1 MTRTQRTIVLHWRG
15 LAVVCAIVALF
26 GVSLVLWHRI
36 DSQDREQ
43 DLRYAAA
50 TKEADL
56 RGTAVSTL
64 AGDVRA
70 LRQQVKAG
78 GETPVAPDPTK
89 AVANLPARAEVP
101 VPIPG
106 PPGPS
111 GSPGVTGTPGKNGAD
126 GSPARQANPG
136 RPARPVQQER
146 RVNPALPAP
155 RASRAPRG
163 LLVLRERT
171 GRTGRRA
178 RPGIRGRRQPTIRML
193 WCAGRMGRRILSRRS
208 RRRRWRPGWIR
219 RAGST
224 CRCRR
229 GPRLMLR
236 HRAGAI
242 SSCPGALSLGP

>member
-26 GVSLVLWHRI
+26 GIFLVLWHRV

-111 GSPGVTGTPGKNGAD
+111 GSPGASGAPGKNGAD
-126 GSPARQANPG
+126 STVPGPSGQPGADSTVPGPAGPQGEPGPAGPQGAPGPAGADGRDGTDGQACPTG
-136 RPARPVQQER
+136 YSWQTPADDPD
-146 RVNPALPAP
+146 AL
-155 RASRAPRG
+155 
-163 LLVLRERT
+163 V
-171 GRTGRRA
+171 
-178 RPGIRGRRQPTIRML
+178 
-193 WCAGRMGRRILSRRS
+193 
-208 RRRRWRPGWIR
+208 
-219 RAGST
+219 
-224 CRCRR
+224 CRR
-229 GPRLMLR
+229 DGAPEPEPSDSPSSVAAGLDPRR
-236 HRAGAI
+236 TQYV
-242 SSCPGALSLGP
+242 

>member
-111 GSPGVTGTPGKNGAD
+111 GPAGKAAPTITPSPGPTGPAGAD
-126 GSPARQANPG
+126 GADSTVPGPAGPQGAPGADSTVPGPQGPQGERGDSGSPGSPPAGWTFTYNGVEYTCSPASGFDESNPRYDCNSDEPEPSPNAPPARQNLALDPS
-136 RPARPVQQER
+136 R
-146 RVNPALPAP
+146 RVY
-155 RASRAPRG
+155 
-163 LLVLRERT
+163 
-171 GRTGRRA
+171 
-178 RPGIRGRRQPTIRML
+178 
-193 WCAGRMGRRILSRRS
+193 
-208 RRRRWRPGWIR
+208 
-219 RAGST
+219 
-224 CRCRR
+224 
-229 GPRLMLR
+229 
-236 HRAGAI
+236 
-242 SSCPGALSLGP
+242 

>member
-126 GSPARQANPG
+126 GSPGAAGEPGAAGPTGPAGAQGEPGPAGPQGEPGPAGPAGPAGADGKDGQAC
-136 RPARPVQQER
+136 PAGYSWQA
-146 RVNPALPAP
+146 PADDPDALVCRKDGAP
-155 RASRAPRG
+155 DPEPSESPSSLAAG
-163 LLVLRERT
+163 LD
-171 GRTGRRA
+171 
-178 RPGIRGRRQPTIRML
+178 PSRRQYV
-193 WCAGRMGRRILSRRS
+193 
-208 RRRRWRPGWIR
+208 
-219 RAGST
+219 
-224 CRCRR
+224 
-229 GPRLMLR
+229 
-236 HRAGAI
+236 
-242 SSCPGALSLGP
+242 